1 MKRVLVSTIVAVL
14 CATFSFAQDGE
25 IRVPNGYQG
34 YIEEGNL
41 FHFDGES
48 SINLSTTHGF
58 YFGGH
63 TFAGIGLG
71 AEFNN
76 NYALV
81 PFFTSIKYVVSNQK
95 PISPFFSV
103 RLGSYLGHDQGAYG
117 DASLGVRFAT
127 TKDFALSIMVGA
139 TYYEKFVGDEIWDSS
154 QDKYV
159 PGETID
165 FSGLSVRF
173 GIEW

>member
-1 MKRVLVSTIVAVL
+1 MKKTILTIMFAIMGI
-14 CATFSFAQDGE
+14 FYSFAQDSE
-25 IRVPNGYQG
+25 IRTPNGYQG
-34 YIEEGNL
+34 FIEEGNL

-58 YFGGH
+58 YFGGK
-63 TFAGIGLG
+63 TYAGIGIG

-76 NYALV
+76 DYALI
-81 PFFTSIKYVVSNQK
+81 PFYTSIKHVLINNK
-95 PISPFFSV
+95 AASPYFSM

-117 DASLGVRFAT
+117 DIAVGVRFAT
-127 TKDFALSIMVGA
+127 SRDFALSILCGV
-139 TYYEKFVGDEIWDSS
+139 TYYDKFEGDGTWDSVN
-154 QDKYV
+154 DKYITEEV
-159 PGETID
+159 N